1 MDSPAVLRL
10 GGQQESRPAMFQA
23 RFAVIAPVVLVSAL
37 AAPASAA
44 LVTVGPGGTASGFQF
59 AEVADA
65 IAFASAGDTID
76 VQARAVDGARHSYA
90 GFDLGLAQ
98 QGVSMEW
105 GNSPG
110 IIEVGGNMR
119 VGPNADILFELGGTD
134 NSQALSSGRVQYD
147 TVFVTGN
154 FRLEGMLNLVNFN
167 GFAPALGHSF
177 ELVAT
182 SGSVTWTG
190 AFDLHFTA
198 PALASGLSWQFSVGT
213 GTLGGQSIFASVVP
227 APGAIALIGVAGL
240 AAARRRR

>member
-1 MDSPAVLRL
+1 MAAIRDGSPRGPHS
-10 GGQQESRPAMFQA
+10 GGRQEFPPDIIRS
-23 RFAVIAPVVLVSAL
+23 RFAVTTSVFLVSAL

-76 VQARAVDGARHSYA
+76 
-90 GFDLGLAQ
+90 
-98 QGVSMEW
+98 
-105 GNSPG
+105 
-110 IIEVGGNMR
+110 
-119 VGPNADILFELGGTD
+119 
-134 NSQALSSGRVQYD
+134 VQYD

-190 AFDLHFTA
+190 AFNMHFTA
-198 PALASGLSWQFSVGT
+198 PALASGLSWRYSVGT
-213 GTLGGQSIFASVVP
+213 DTLGGQSIFASVVP
-227 APGAIALIGVAGL
+227 APGAIALLGVAGL